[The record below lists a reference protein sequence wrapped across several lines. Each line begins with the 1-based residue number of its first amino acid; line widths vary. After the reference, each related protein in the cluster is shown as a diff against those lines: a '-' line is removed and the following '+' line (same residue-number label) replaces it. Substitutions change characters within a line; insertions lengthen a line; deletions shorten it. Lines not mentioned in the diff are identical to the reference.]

1 MRRISSCTC
10 ITPQCALRPSLRLWL
25 FETSRYSTMAKTH
38 WYPSPTVGAKLI
50 LPHMTTDMTMIW
62 VTARPTLI
70 ILVYCSTSYAFQL
83 KRRWQSKNKVRHAR
97 IRLNCNYNLMR
108 PCPASTPHKL
118 TPTLRQGPPATSC
131 FRKMGNISPE
141 RINYIK
147 PRPQSPLGK
156 YISLLFL
163 GRSSL
168 PSVPILRLCCSATFA
183 SLP

>member
-131 FRKMGNISPE
+131 FRKMGNTSPE

-147 PRPQSPLGK
+147 PRPQSPLGCAVLPRSRH
-156 YISLLFL
+156 SLKRL
-163 GRSSL
+163 S
-168 PSVPILRLCCSATFA
+168 PS
-183 SLP
+183 